1 MSDIQDLRGNL
12 ELKKIEAPSLSQSN
26 YGKNIREKFDNIDDN
41 LRRLANRDFVAG
53 KAGKDIKF
61 AKYSLWSDNDFTDL
75 GRAFVQAIVGDELID
90 WENDWNA
97 SVLDFT
103 EVFYDNHKKL
113 SPVSVQD
120 DSKVKFFE
128 YFIENPDITIMYQL
142 DDHEAP
148 DEEANRIL
156 ICSPY
161 VYTFIDQRYAVLGT
175 YTPNNPNVYSGLEDA
190 SCLLNLT
197 YDGENPQ
204 LERIN
209 QFPTLYYDGNGQFRW
224 KLYGSESGI
233 LATGPK
239 GADASSASITF
250 ARLNSSDTGD
260 NTATELSTSTIS
272 QILVVEESTA
282 QWKDVADVDKDKL
295 PKVGDPIMA
304 YRPMTSQ
311 GAQDP
316 ALINHPYTVYFTKVI
331 NVTEDRVISV
341 CDASSTSIQF
351 LVNSTMLDSMLK
363 TIIDGSM
370 GTSCLYV
377 PSIGSLDDF
386 SDASIVH
393 AAIGKQTVESGDPH
407 YYLTLKPIVYGIVG
421 RPEETYQE
429 EAKVKEN
436 SKLIIDYGD
445 VEIKGNTKLTKNLEV
460 SGDVKVSGKL
470 TSTDAEITNTLKTK
484 ILEAAEGVKVG
495 TAPRYTQIGG
505 SENTKDR
512 IVLYS
517 NYGSSSSTAKQTI
530 IDSEGVTTSKIVAD
544 NVNVS
549 GEVTAN
555 RVSATD
561 SITAKVDGV
570 PGVYLGCP
578 IGTIIMWAG
587 TTEPDG
593 WLFCDGKCIRT
604 NRSYTGASTN
614 KFSKL
619 FNVIGKTYGYD
630 DGDKHKTGDFVP
642 VTGEVNSTGP
652 YICVPDLRQKFPLG
666 AKVGSLKNGW
676 TSSSPDSPSKQI
688 LADTNLGTHGG
699 DSEVTLSIQTMPK
712 HAHRLVV
719 CEDEYGGINSGGCKA
734 GNNNPNHS
742 TAWATPSNK
751 SGSDNANTGDNKA
764 HSNMPPYLAI
774 NFIIKYK

>member
-75 GRAFVQAIVGDELID
+75 GRTFVQAIVGDELID

-197 YDGENPQ
+197 YDEENPQ

-239 GADASSASITF
+239 GADASSAPITF

-260 NTATELSTSTIS
+260 NTATGLSTSTIS

-421 RPEETYQE
+421 HPEETYQE

-445 VEIKGNTKLTKNLEV
+445 VEINGNTKLTKNLEV
-460 SGDVKVSGKL
+460 GNNVNISGKL

-530 IDSEGVTTSKIVAD
+530 LDSESVTTSKVVAD

-555 RVSATD
+555 SVHAND
-561 SITAKVDGV
+561 SITAKVDDV

-593 WLFCDGKCIRT
+593 WHMCDGSGIPTKPNYSEISSDT
-604 NRSYTGASTN
+604 WKDYSNLLKILVDSEYPYGHDSTPYTRIDG
-614 KFSKL
+614 
-619 FNVIGKTYGYD
+619 TYTAGP
-630 DGDKHKTGDFVP
+630 H
-642 VTGEVNSTGP
+642 VNL
-652 YICVPDLRQKFPLG
+652 PDLQQKFPLG
-666 AKVGSLKNGW
+666 AKAGSLKNGW

-688 LADTNLGTHGG
+688 LAYTKLGTKGG
-699 DSEVTLSIQTMPK
+699 GSEVTLSIQTMPK
-712 HAHRLVV
+712 HAHQLVV
-719 CEDEYGGINSGGCKA
+719 CKDEYEGTDSGGCKA
-734 GNNNPNHS
+734 GNNNSSHS

-751 SGSDNANTGDNKA
+751 SGSDNANTGENRA